1 MLRLQETTV
10 VSTSASAARRG
21 ARLLAVGFALAGL
34 AGAGALPARA
44 AADHG
49 PAPVAVARFQQT
61 AGVGGTASG
70 GATHG
75 SVATDAAPGAATGG
89 SVLPTGASEPA
100 PADCSLLDTTDAAT
114 AAAIG
119 AVLSGNPALTSAG
132 NVGITNPS
140 AIDAGAS
147 NSDPAGTLA
156 ALPDAATAGC
166 GTGGDATGGSGA
178 SGGNGGNGNS
188 AGKNGGKN
196 GGASAG
202 SGQ

>member
-10 VSTSASAARRG
+10 ARTARQG
-21 ARLLAVGFALAGL
+21 ARLLAVGFALGGL

-166 GTGGDATGGSGA
+166 GTGGDSTGGSGA